1 MEASPDK
8 IVLFVLW
15 YVVFL
20 LSLTCHEAAHA
31 FVAWR
36 GGDDTAFRA
45 GQVTL
50 NPIPHMM
57 REPVGTMLVPLIT
70 FLSFGWIMGWASAP
84 YDPHWGARHPQ
95 RAAVMAA
102 AGPAANALL
111 ATIGFAALRIGLST
125 GFFGHPGIEAFQI
138 DRLVQATAEGAAW
151 QDGLGRFLSV
161 LLVLNVAL
169 FLFNLLPFPPMDGAS
184 VLSGFFRPARRLQET
199 LLSSPFASLLGLVI
213 AWTVFPRILGPVVG
227 WVIVRLYV

>member
-1 MEASPDK
+1 MDAPDK

-36 GGDDTAFRA
+36 GGDDTALRA

-57 REPVGTMLVPLIT
+57 REPLGTILIPLLT
-70 FLSFGWIMGWASAP
+70 FFQTGAMIGWASAP
-84 YDPHWGARHPQ
+84 YDPHWGARHPE
-95 RAAVMAA
+95 RAALMAA
-102 AGPAANALL
+102 AGPAANAIL
-111 ATIGFAALRIGLST
+111 ATIGFVALRIGLSV
-125 GFFGHPGIEAFQI
+125 GFFGHPGLEGFRVDQM
-138 DRLVQATAEGAAW
+138 VQATAEGGGW

-161 LLVLNVAL
+161 LLALNAAL
-169 FLFNLLPFPPMDGAS
+169 FLFNLIPFPPMDGAS
-184 VLSGFFRPARRLQET
+184 ILSGFVRPVRRLQET
-199 LLSSPFASLLGLVI
+199 LLSSPFASLAGLVI
-213 AWTVFPRILGPVVG
+213 AWMVFPRIFGPVLG
-227 WVIVRLYV
+227 WLVARLYS